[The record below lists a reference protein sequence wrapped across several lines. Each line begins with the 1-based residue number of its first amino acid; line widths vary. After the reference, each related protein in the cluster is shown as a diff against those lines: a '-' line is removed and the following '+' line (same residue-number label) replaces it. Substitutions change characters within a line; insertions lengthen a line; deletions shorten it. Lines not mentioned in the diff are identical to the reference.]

1 LFILLILFIVNLLL
15 FVLFIAST
23 PQPST
28 AMIIP
33 TIFQTQPDHSHIK
46 LHSLKLRPAMK
57 FMDQLHEY
65 LTEHRIALRIP
76 NSV

>member
-1 LFILLILFIVNLLL
+1 
-15 FVLFIAST
+15 
-23 PQPST
+23 
-28 AMIIP
+28 MIIP

-76 NSV
+76 NLVVDDKLSVTELPHMINHN